1 MGEGE
6 KMGLFL
12 DDANFNNF
20 NTAKQIS
27 DEYRQNGN
35 ILNDMSSAFS
45 SNSELSK
52 MKEEKKEKGGFFSG
66 IANTLGDFGKSLTS
80 DGNGTQIMSTLAQG
94 LLGGGKMN
102 MSSLAM
108 MGLQIFSNMQNKK
121 ENGDKWKEATQELS
135 YKTAALE
142 QRNAQLM
149 NDLYTLK
156 TEIGEIK
163 TDSKIAANN
172 ALMAMVNSNTNMQ
185 QSNSQ
190 LQSVINQAQGI
201 QNSVAEDPNL
211 QLDASNIDGGIAPN
225 TPASDGEVN
234 ADAGANLPDDTGNSG
249 EVTEPKKNT
258 STSKSDSGKKT
269 GSNKKEKKDLGKML
283 ASNKGSKNSGS
294 KKTKSGKQKVN
305 S

>member
-1 MGEGE
+1 MEEGE

-66 IANTLGDFGKSLTS
+66 IANTFGEFGKSLTS
-80 DGNGTQIMSTLAQG
+80 DGNGAQMMSTLAQG
-94 LLGGGKMN
+94 LLGGGKLS
-102 MSSLAM
+102 MSNLLT

-135 YKTAALE
+135 FKTAALE

-156 TEIGEIK
+156 NEVGEIK

-172 ALMAMVNSNTNMQ
+172 SLMAMINSNSNMQ
-185 QSNSQ
+185 RSNEQ
-190 LQSVINQAQGI
+190 LQGVINQAQGI

-211 QLDASNIDGGIAPN
+211 QLDASNVDGGAVTDAPV
-225 TPASDGEVN
+225 PDGEVN
-234 ADAGANLPDDTGNSG
+234 ADAGANLPDDTGN
-249 EVTEPKKNT
+249 T
-258 STSKSDSGKKT
+258 SASKSGSDKKT
-269 GSNKKEKKDLGKML
+269 GSKKKEKKDLGKMV

>member
-12 DDANFNNF
+12 DDTNFNNF

-45 SNSELSK
+45 SKSELSK

-80 DGNGTQIMSTLAQG
+80 DGNGAQMMSTLAQG
-94 LLGGGKMN
+94 LLGGGKLS
-102 MSSLAM
+102 MSNLLT

-135 YKTAALE
+135 FKTAALE

-156 TEIGEIK
+156 NEVGEIK

-172 ALMAMVNSNTNMQ
+172 SLMAMINSNSNMQ
-185 QSNSQ
+185 RSNEQ
-190 LQSVINQAQGI
+190 LQGVINQAQGI

-211 QLDASNIDGGIAPN
+211 QLDASNVDGVAVTDAPV
-225 TPASDGEVN
+225 PDGEVN
-234 ADAGANLPDDTGNSG
+234 ADAGANLSDDTGNSG

-258 STSKSDSGKKT
+258 SASKSGSDKKT
-269 GSNKKEKKDLGKML
+269 GSKKKEKKDLGKMV